1 MIGVP
6 LDDAKLRLECWRL
19 GVQMAGTEAYR
30 VATVDEMATAAYT
43 FIATEA
49 VSPAASVP
57 ESRDK
62 STKTP
67 KR

>member
-1 MIGVP
+1 MIGDP

-19 GVQMAGTEAYR
+19 GVEMAGTEAYR

-43 FIATEA
+43 FIATGA
-49 VSPAASVP
+49 ISTTAPVP

-62 STKTP
+62 SIKTP